1 MQRANDTL
9 PQERRRKRRFGILSR
24 AWLWLAIFIPL
35 VLLTSLMIVGSQV
48 QAQEQHIQSEIDN
61 VLEQATELYQARQN
75 QIEFISET
83 LSGNAAFVSAVQARD
98 RKEASSL
105 IAPVGKLD
113 DSLFL
118 IVWDA
123 DKDLLVELGSD
134 VPFDFS
140 NESMSRQ
147 LNTALA
153 GQKVWS
159 VQFDSEGRA
168 SRVLAIPTYD
178 PKMEHVIGVLAVG
191 FFFDDGLLNR
201 IPKLDTD
208 QHVVLIS
215 NQGYALIQPDDV
227 HNMPLPENPL
237 PAEWVQ
243 AARNNPNEF
252 LALDSPEGPFNVKF
266 APLPSNSDSKALL
279 IGVGVPTLT
288 LRDRVGALLNPQTI
302 PLLLLVAGFSAIGFW
317 YIFGLR
323 SGLQKLRAAMQRM
336 ESGDLETGIDI
347 ERRDEIGDLAGELE
361 RIRKQWLLGLEQA
374 HAKEENFVQLANS
387 IGVAAIQTDPA
398 FCIMWANPAAE
409 TLLAQSGSELEGK
422 HWDTFFILD
431 ETFVGAPT
439 YVREIALSIHG
450 SQPGS
455 PMQFSSQLQ
464 IRNQPTLNFSV
475 ISKPILTEKRITS
488 FVHVLLD
495 TSAQAEVVRSR
506 DEFLTHVSHELRAPL
521 AKFRASLELFAEAFD
536 ERNWEQVR
544 SLLDNMKRSM
554 FQFQFFVENLI
565 DIGNFQAGRFR
576 VHRIKTE
583 YSRII
588 GSALDQFDP
597 MLHSRWKEIEL
608 ELNLPSPCPVMADP
622 TRVMQV
628 ITNLLINAIKYGG
641 EGKPIVLA
649 ALVEDGRVVTK
660 VTDFGPGIAPEEID
674 KIFQRFYRGK
684 RVESEGLGI
693 GLGLAIAREIIEQHG
708 GQIAVSS
715 QLGVGTT
722 FWFSLP
728 LAS

>member
-1 MQRANDTL
+1 MHRANDPL

-35 VLLTSLMIVGSQV
+35 VLLTALMIVWSQIK
-48 QAQEQHIQSEIDN
+48 AQEQLIQNEIN
-61 VLEQATELYQARQN
+61 NALAQATELYQARQN
-75 QIEFISET
+75 QIEFISEM
-83 LSGNAAFVSAVQARD
+83 LSGNAAFLSAVQARD
-98 RKEASSL
+98 RKEASNL

-118 IVWDA
+118 IAWDA
-123 DKDLLVELGSD
+123 DKDLLAELGSD
-134 VPFDFS
+134 AAFDS
-140 NESMSRQ
+140 SHESLVRQ
-147 LNTALA
+147 INTALS

-159 VQFDSEGRA
+159 VQFDSTGRA
-168 SRVLAIPTYD
+168 SRILAAPTYD
-178 PKMEHVIGVLAVG
+178 SKMEHVTGVLAVG
-191 FFFDDGLLNR
+191 FFFDDGLLHR
-201 IPKLDTD
+201 LPTLDKD
-208 QHVVLIS
+208 QRVVFIS
-215 NQGYALIQPDDV
+215 NQGYALIQQDGVQDL
-227 HNMPLPENPL
+227 PLSDNPL
-237 PAEWVQ
+237 PAEWTQV
-243 AARNNPNEF
+243 ARNSPNEF
-252 LALDSPEGPFNVKF
+252 LVLDTPQGPFNFKF
-266 APLPSNSDSKALL
+266 IPLPGNSDTKTLM
-279 IGVGVPTLT
+279 IGVGVPTLS
-288 LRDRVGALLNPQTI
+288 LRDRVGALLDPQTI
-302 PLLLLVAGFSAIGFW
+302 PLLLLIAGFSAVGFW

-323 SGLQKLRAAMQRM
+323 SSLQKLRAAMQRM

-347 ERRDEIGDLAGELE
+347 ERRDEIGDLAGDLE
-361 RIRKQWLLGLEQA
+361 RIRKQWFLELKQA
-374 HAKEENFVQLANS
+374 RGSEENFVQLANS

-409 TLLAQSGSELEGK
+409 TLLSQSGSELEGK

-439 YVREIALSIHG
+439 YVREIALSHQG

-475 ISKPILTEKRITS
+475 ISKPIMTENKITS

-576 VHRIKTE
+576 VHRIRTE

-608 ELNLPSPCPVMADP
+608 ELNLPTPCPVMADP
-622 TRVMQV
+622 TRVVQV

-641 EGKPIVLA
+641 EGKPIILS
-649 ALVEDGRVVTK
+649 ALVEDGCVVTK